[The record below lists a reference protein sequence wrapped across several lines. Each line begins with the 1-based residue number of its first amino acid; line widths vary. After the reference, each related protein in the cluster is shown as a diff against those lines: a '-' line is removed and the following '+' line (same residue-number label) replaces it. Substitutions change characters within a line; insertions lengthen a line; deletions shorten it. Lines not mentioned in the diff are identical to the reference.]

1 MFKQLFARYMEARQ
15 MRVAREMMLTMRD
28 SDFAAMGTTRKAFLR
43 DLNAGLQ
50 DDLAK
55 AITTRQDSIALGAG
69 LPEAA

>member
-1 MFKQLFARYMEARQ
+1 MFKQLFARYLETRQ

-28 SDFAAMGTTRKAFLR
+28 ADFAAMGTSRKAFLR

-50 DDLAK
+50 ADLAE
-55 AITTRQDSIALGAG
+55 AITTRQSTVSLGAG